1 MYLKVTN
8 KRNGLSKNINR
19 EKFSSLELLEIIYF
33 YNKTKFYKVEIINYE
48 HIWKNRLYFK

>member
-8 KRNGLSKNINR
+8 INNGLSKNINR
-19 EKFSSLELLEIIYF
+19 EKFNNLQLLEIIYF

-48 HIWKNRLYFK
+48 HI